1 MPVYRELKIGDMS
14 ESGQIT
20 IIDKDRLCYIVKS
33 VSRGAEGIR
42 TISKAILKEFVD
54 YVSKHSDAT
63 PRDARI
69 ALSGTS
75 QIDKYEYGYESTIL
89 TMAKMVLGYVGI
101 INDNFIEDNSIEQIP
116 ENLQHIYYGAP
127 GTGKSHSIDKLVTE
141 DNSIR
146 TTFHPDSDYASF
158 VGCYKPVKSKEPKQ
172 EILEYDKLVEMYKKY
187 IKDLGNVTH
196 ASAIL
201 GYNYHDSIVKMTENG
216 KHSIVQL
223 IIDAYKPNTTYDTT
237 VRSGMLI
244 YEESQAQKRD
254 AQITYDFVPQAFTRA
269 YIEAWKDT
277 SKPYYLVIEEINR
290 GNCAQIF
297 GDIFQLLDRGEDGF
311 SSYKITPDT
320 DLQQYLAEEFAKV
333 DIADADIKA
342 GRKMQLPNNLHILA
356 TMNTSDQSLFPIDSA
371 FKRRWEWKYIPIKNE
386 GKNHKIVVDGAKYDW
401 FEFMKLVN
409 DRIENVTDSEDK
421 QIGYWFA
428 KANEKDEISAE
439 TLVSKVIFYLW
450 NDVFKDYAHS
460 DNSLF
465 NVKNHKYKFREFYH
479 ENGDVNTILLKQFL
493 KELGLK
499 DETSQTSEV
508 PSAEENQEPEQPAE
522 E

>member
-1 MPVYRELKIGDMS
+1 MDGEK
-14 ESGQIT
+14 
-20 IIDKDRLCYIVKS
+20 
-33 VSRGAEGIR
+33 
-42 TISKAILKEFVD
+42 KE
-54 YVSKHSDAT
+54 
-63 PRDARI
+63 
-69 ALSGTS
+69 
-75 QIDKYEYGYESTIL
+75 
-89 TMAKMVLGYVGI
+89 
-101 INDNFIEDNSIEQIP
+101 
-116 ENLQHIYYGAP
+116 
-127 GTGKSHSIDKLVTE
+127 
-141 DNSIR
+141 
-146 TTFHPDSDYASF
+146 
-158 VGCYKPVKSKEPKQ
+158 
-172 EILEYDKLVEMYKKY
+172 
-187 IKDLGNVTH
+187 
-196 ASAIL
+196 
-201 GYNYHDSIVKMTENG
+201 
-216 KHSIVQL
+216 
-223 IIDAYKPNTTYDTT
+223 
-237 VRSGMLI
+237 
-244 YEESQAQKRD
+244 
-254 AQITYDFVPQAFTRA
+254 ITYKFVPQAFTRA

-277 SKPYYLVIEEINR
+277 NKPYYLVIEEINR

-320 DLQQYLAEEFAKV
+320 DLQQYLAEQFAKV

-460 DNSLF
+460 NDSLF
-465 NVKNHKYKFREFYH
+465 HTDKHKYKFREFYH

-499 DETSQTSEV
+499 DETSQTEEV
-508 PSAEENQEPEQPAE
+508 PSAEENQEPEQPVEA
-522 E
+522 